1 MTRFFTPEQTITV
14 TALFESGRA
23 WDTASANDT
32 AYAWGGCD
40 GCTVYDHNGNH
51 HDTDTVMLSTST
63 GEEFACCPHCFDAL
77 SY

>member
-1 MTRFFTPEQTITV
+1 MTRFFTPEQTSTI
-14 TALFESGRA
+14 TALVESDKEWG
-23 WDTASANDT
+23 TAADEK
-32 AYAWGGCD
+32 AYGWGGCD

-51 HDTDTVMLSTST
+51 NDEDTVLLSTTT